1 MIRKISDIIN
11 RSRHIDRLLLFLIL
25 AIGALLRFYRLS
37 DIPFTHD
44 EFSAIIRTQYD
55 TFGELIDKGV
65 KIDGHPAGVQVFLYY
80 LIRIFGVSEAIL
92 KTPFIIF
99 GLLSVWLVYL
109 IGKSWFNATV
119 GLVAASFVSFLQ
131 FPVMYSQIAR
141 PYASGLLFALM
152 MVWFWT
158 SIVFHPKRQYYLNL
172 TGYIISGALC
182 AYNHHFSMLFALMVG
197 VTGLF
202 YCSREN
208 LKSYVAA
215 GLLVFVLYI
224 PHLPVFFYQL
234 GTGGVEGWLQKPRYD
249 FIFDYLQYIFH
260 FSVFVFLLVFLIIS
274 LSLLW
279 YEREPRVN
287 RKFILISV
295 IWFLL
300 PYLIGFFYSKYRSAV
315 LQYSVMIFSFPFL
328 LFILFGYFKT
338 ARAMH
343 KVILVSLIALIT
355 TTSLVVERRHYRLF
369 YMAPYREIVAES
381 KRAVDSLG
389 AANCQVILD
398 TKKEINPYYLKKLNC
413 GDLPFRYLESIG
425 ARGKLLTYLD
435 SCKGNY
441 LAYGCISSS
450 PWENY
455 SLMIEKFP
463 FLVRHACYAG
473 GDFYLFSRMNPI
485 YRENRPGSILSA
497 DAPDTVSGKNDR
509 HFPLNRVDHQ
519 SNRDDQMANQNDHPA
534 NRDDQMANRNN
545 HMANQNDY
553 RSSPNDNRV
562 FNTVSEKG
570 FSEYFYAAVNNF
582 EPSLPDWGWID
593 QKRCTDSLAIEGKLS
608 FASPAGS
615 EFSPTYSKSLRDMMR
630 SPNDVIDVSVD
641 MRTPMVFPGAWLVI
655 SVTANG
661 KDVKWSSAAVNDY
674 IKPGHQGRVFHSLR
688 LSDIEL
694 RHHGLMFHAF
704 IWNPMKSPYIM
715 DHFRVRVRTGN
726 PVI

>member
-11 RSRHIDRLLLFLIL
+11 RSQHIDRLLLFLIL
-25 AIGALLRFYRLS
+25 AIGALLRFYRLA

-55 TFGELIDKGV
+55 TFGDLIDKGV

-92 KTPFIIF
+92 KTPFILF

-152 MVWFWT
+152 LVWFWT
-158 SIVFHPKRQYYLNL
+158 SIVFHPKRHYYLNL
-172 TGYIISGALC
+172 LGYVISGALC

-202 YCSREN
+202 YCSRAN

-249 FIFDYLQYIFH
+249 FIFDHLKYIFH
-260 FSVFVFLLVFLIIS
+260 FSVFVFLLVFLLIS
-274 LSLLW
+274 LSMLW

-295 IWFLL
+295 IWFFL

-315 LQYSVMIFSFPFL
+315 LQYSVLIFSFPFL

-343 KVILVSLIALIT
+343 KVILVTLIT
-355 TTSLVVERRHYRLF
+355 LVVTTSLIVERRHYQLF
-369 YMAPYREIVAES
+369 YKAPYREIVAES

-398 TKKEINPYYLKKLNC
+398 TKQEINPYYLKKLNC
-413 GDLPFRYLESIG
+413 PDLPFRYFESIG

-441 LAYGCISSS
+441 LAFGCISST

-455 SLMIEKFP
+455 SLMIEKYP
-463 FLVRHACYAG
+463 ILVRHACYAG
-473 GDFYLFSRMNPI
+473 GDFYLFSRMNPE
-485 YRENRPGSILSA
+485 YREHGFDSAFSA
-497 DAPDTVSGKNDR
+497 DAPINAPEKNVQN
-509 HFPLNRVDHQ
+509 FPLNRIDHQ
-519 SNRDDQMANQNDHPA
+519 ANQKDFLA
-534 NRDDQMANRNN
+534 NR
-545 HMANQNDY
+545 NDY
-553 RSSPNDNRV
+553 RSGRNDHRFFKTGPEVRSN
-562 FNTVSEKG
+562 
-570 FSEYFYAAVNNF
+570 EYFYEVVNNF
-582 EPSLPDWGWID
+582 EPSLPEWGWID
-593 QKRCTDSLAIEGKLS
+593 QKRCIDSLAIEGRLS
-608 FASPAGS
+608 FDSPAGS
-615 EFSPTYSKSLRDMMR
+615 EFSPTYSKSLRDLMR

-641 MRTPMVFPGAWLVI
+641 MRTPLVFPGAWLVI

-726 PVI
+726 PLIYGLYRRID